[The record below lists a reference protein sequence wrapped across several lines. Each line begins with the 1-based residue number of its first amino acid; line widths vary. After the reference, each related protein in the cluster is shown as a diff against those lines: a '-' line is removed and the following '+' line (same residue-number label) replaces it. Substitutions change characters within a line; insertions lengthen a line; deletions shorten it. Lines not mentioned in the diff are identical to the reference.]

1 MNISGSLTTAA
12 DSATRTMLPLRKVP
26 ASAKKRFIKIFSP
39 LICAAALLGPLSAGF
54 TAFAVIGV
62 DTQYSYDSND
72 PGWLSDIIVKEDM
85 ATVESLAARST
96 LEPVTDYPYEH
107 TAESFKSEI
116 EYYEKLYTLDP
127 ALSNSAY
134 LYIMQAA
141 SQMNGAAA
149 SDSYSDEYIKSYLTR
164 MGIVWPQGGDETEHA
179 IAARALFSFLT
190 ANPQYTV
197 TPGAGLYDV
206 FTTYLS
212 QMVGTDVSSIL
223 AYDADAT
230 LSNIEEYV
238 LAASKYTL
246 FRKGYDVTASTG
258 ADETYRLMSVMTIR
272 EQSITVDAAN
282 ATTDEI
288 KNKYL
293 CAMMSMIYD
302 IEPDSQSFGKAASDG
317 SLVSFILQCIGK
329 IKGLAVKNG
338 TSYQSAFE
346 TVRDNSDYF
355 DLAKQFYADITE
367 YNVSLKNRRSKIY
380 LSLVPFISNEQD
392 NALILRVNGEQVKPG
407 YYSSVALDKTKAQ
420 EQIKIDVSGISDGL
434 NFAKTYI
441 LNIRQ
446 GLVDPENTGTTVSA
460 ALSKISAAVEK
471 AVSDIG
477 VDTPFSGIMSQLP
490 FSISN
495 RVLSISSLLFPSSDG
510 VDFGSFVQ
518 QVFGYAKTGVSSL
531 SGLATT
537 SIGGIGGLDAFLAA
551 FTGGDSAGG
560 SGNSGGSAT
569 VSTPLSVSFAKTAE
583 NNGADINNLQVIAA
597 PVRATPA
604 ETPAAPLNNAAV
616 IVAQG
621 NNAGTETLDGQQTW
635 LREFVGNP
643 ANIVVFVIVLAAV
656 FFVCMLLFSR
666 IFRYRSEAQSLEGK
680 AKIVKSA
687 RSYDDADLARDNR
700 RK

>member
-1 MNISGSLTTAA
+1 M
-12 DSATRTMLPLRKVP
+12 KV
-26 ASAKKRFIKIFSP
+26 SKNCFIRILSP
-39 LICAAALLGPLSAGF
+39 LICAAALLGSLSAGL

-62 DTQYSYDSND
+62 DTQYSYESND

-85 ATVESLAARST
+85 ATVESLAARSI
-96 LEPVTDYPYEH
+96 LEPVADYQYNH
-107 TAESFKSEI
+107 TADSFRSEI

-127 ALSNSAY
+127 ALSNSSM
-134 LYIMQAA
+134 LYIMQSA
-141 SQMNGAAA
+141 SRLNGAAA
-149 SDSYSDEYIKSYLTR
+149 ADSYSDEYIRSYLTR
-164 MGIVWPQGGDETEHA
+164 LGIVWPEGGDETEHA

-258 ADETYRLMSVMTIR
+258 ADETYRLMSVMSIR
-272 EQSITVDAAN
+272 EQGITVDAAT

-293 CAMMSMIYD
+293 CAMMSKVYD
-302 IEPDSQSFGKAASDG
+302 IEPDAQSFGKAASG
-317 SLVSFILQCIGK
+317 GNLVSFILQCIGK
-329 IKGLAVKNG
+329 IKGLAIKNG
-338 TSYQSAFE
+338 TSYQTAFE

-355 DLAKQFYADITE
+355 NLEKQFYADIPE
-367 YNVSLKNRRSKIY
+367 YNVSLKNRRSRIY

-392 NALILRVNGEQVKPG
+392 NALTLRINGEQVKPG
-407 YYSSVALDKTKAQ
+407 YYNSVALDKTKAL
-420 EQIKIDVSGISDGL
+420 EQIKIDVSGIADGL
-434 NFAKTYI
+434 NFAKTYL

-446 GLVDPENTGTTVSA
+446 GTVDPENTGTTVSS

-510 VDFGSFVQ
+510 VDFSSFVK
-518 QVFGYAKTGVSSL
+518 QVFGYAKTGFSTL
-531 SGLATT
+531 SGLATKA
-537 SIGGIGGLDAFLAA
+537 IGGIGGLDAFLAA
-551 FTGGDSAGG
+551 FTGGN
-560 SGNSGGSAT
+560 SGNTASA
-569 VSTPLSVSFAKTAE
+569 TPLSVSFAKTAE
-583 NNGADINNLQVIAA
+583 NNGADINNLQVISAPVQAA
-597 PVRATPA
+597 PAEAATM
-604 ETPAAPLNNAAV
+604 PLNNAAV

-621 NNAGTETLDGQQTW
+621 NNAGAETLDGQQTW
-635 LREFVGNP
+635 LREFVQNP
-643 ANIVVFVIVLAAV
+643 ANIVVLAIVLAAV
-656 FFVCMLLFSR
+656 FFICMILFTR
-666 IFRYRSEAQSLEGK
+666 IFRYRNEAQALEGK
-680 AKIVKSA
+680 AKPVKSA
-687 RSYDDADLARDNR
+687 RSFEDADLARDNR
-700 RK
+700 RRR